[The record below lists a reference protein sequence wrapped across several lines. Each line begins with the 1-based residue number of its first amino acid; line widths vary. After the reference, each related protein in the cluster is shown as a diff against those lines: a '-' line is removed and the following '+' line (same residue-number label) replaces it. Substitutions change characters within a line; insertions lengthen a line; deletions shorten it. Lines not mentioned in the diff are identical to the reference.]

1 MQEQNIQIGRIPA
14 VVYGT
19 GSENVWLFIH
29 GKQGCKEEGASFAET
44 ACANGWQVISIDL
57 PEHGERRGG
66 AEELVPWTVVPELR
80 SVMEYI
86 RKRWRR
92 TALRATSIGAW
103 FALLAFGDAP
113 PEQALLVSPVL
124 DMEALIRRMMDW
136 AGVTE
141 AELEARRTI
150 PTAFGE
156 TLSWDYWQYVRAHPI
171 QSWDC
176 PTAILYAVGDALT
189 ERETL
194 EDFAARF
201 GCALTVYEEGE
212 HWFHTPEQLD
222 VLRRWT
228 LTNLEEDSL

>member
-92 TALRATSIGAW
+92 TACW
-103 FALLAFGDAP
+103 
-113 PEQALLVSPVL
+113 VCSPA
-124 DMEALIRRMMDW
+124 D
-136 AGVTE
+136 
-141 AELEARRTI
+141 
-150 PTAFGE
+150 
-156 TLSWDYWQYVRAHPI
+156 
-171 QSWDC
+171 
-176 PTAILYAVGDALT
+176 
-189 ERETL
+189 
-194 EDFAARF
+194 
-201 GCALTVYEEGE
+201 
-212 HWFHTPEQLD
+212 
-222 VLRRWT
+222 
-228 LTNLEEDSL
+228 